1 MEIKFMKLNDKEK
14 FTINCGGIGKF
25 NGLYPTPENCKKLR
39 ILNATEG
46 MEGSINIEL
55 GKGINCFINAKNK
68 EDEITKQ
75 LLMKI
80 LPIIQRKFI
89 GKCLEDLL
97 DFEFILTR
105 RIN

>member
-1 MEIKFMKLNDKEK
+1 MKLNDKEK
-14 FTINCGGIGKF
+14 FTINCSGGIGKF

-46 MEGSINIEL
+46 MGSSINIEL
-55 GKGINCFINAKNK
+55 GKGINCFINVKNK
-68 EDEITKQ
+68 EDETTKQQ

-97 DFEFILTR
+97 DFEFILAG